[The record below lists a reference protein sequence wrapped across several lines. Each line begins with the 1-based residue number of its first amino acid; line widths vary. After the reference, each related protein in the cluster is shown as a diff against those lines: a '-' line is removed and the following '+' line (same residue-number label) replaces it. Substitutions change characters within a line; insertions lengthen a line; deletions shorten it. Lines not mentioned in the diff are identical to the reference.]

1 MGRYH
6 CVINLKATMQVK
18 KYIAQDMQ
26 EAVRLI
32 KEEMGPKAVILSTRK
47 IRKGSGAFGLFGK
60 YVLEVTAA
68 RDDKPTH
75 LTKPK
80 ATKVALKPQDRAA
93 MSPPSGNKPNAMSD
107 YEWEIS
113 QNAPKEPRQIEKE
126 KSSSYQGLQDEII
139 ELKDLIQDLRQG
151 ARREANNQGNVT
163 HLRYEL
169 NELKHMVSDLV
180 NQTAGVQDL
189 NLHGNLLSL
198 YQQLSFNGV
207 EEKFAKK
214 LCEEVQKKVP
224 QSEINNFSYVKIYL
238 ARMFMQVLHLLPNP
252 AQVST
257 KGPRILALLG
267 ATGVGKTTTL
277 AKIAAAE
284 KLKNPELKVGLIT
297 IDTYRIA
304 AVQQLQEYAK
314 ILKIPCKVVHDKTE
328 LDEVIKSFAK
338 LDLILIDTAGR
349 SQRDALQMEEL
360 KNYLEGR
367 ENFTNLLVLS
377 TTTKDADMAEMTKRF
392 SIVPLHGVIFTK
404 LDESTN
410 YGSIFN
416 HSIRFKLPLAWLT
429 TGQNVP
435 EDMEEASRERLADLL
450 LNISG
455 ELEGSK

>member
-1 MGRYH
+1 
-6 CVINLKATMQVK
+6 MQVK
-18 KYIAQDMQ
+18 KYVAQDMQ
-26 EAVRLI
+26 EAVRMI

-68 RDDKPTH
+68 RDDKPAGAPKPSSARIA
-75 LTKPK
+75 LTPQNILPKSQPNQAKP
-80 ATKVALKPQDRAA
+80 DRV
-93 MSPPSGNKPNAMSD
+93 SD
-107 YEWEIS
+107 YEWELS
-113 QNAPKEPRQIEKE
+113 SNAPKEPRKVERE
-126 KSSSYQGLQDEII
+126 NSTSYNGIQDEIV
-139 ELKDLIQDLRQG
+139 ELKDLIKDLRQG
-151 ARREANNQGNVT
+151 VRREANDQGNVT

-169 NELKHMVSDLV
+169 NELKHMVNDLV
-180 NQTAGVQDL
+180 SQGAGIHEL
-189 NLHGNLLSL
+189 NLHANLLSL
-198 YQQLSFNGV
+198 YQQLIFNGI

-224 QSEINNFSYVKIYL
+224 KSEIENFSYVKIYL
-238 ARMFMQVLHLLPNP
+238 ARMFMQVLHLMPKA
-252 AQVST
+252 AQTEKS
-257 KGPRILALLG
+257 KQRIIALVG

-284 KLKNPELKVGLIT
+284 KLKNPDLKVGLIT

-328 LDEVIKSFAK
+328 LNEVVNSFGK

-360 KNYLEGR
+360 KDYLQGR
-367 ENFTNLLVLS
+367 DNFTNLLVLS
-377 TTTKDADMAEMTKRF
+377 TTTKDTDMAEMTKRF
-392 SIVPLHGVIFTK
+392 SIVPLHGVVFTK

-416 HSIRFKLPLAWLT
+416 WII
-429 TGQNVP
+429 
-435 EDMEEASRERLADLL
+435 LL
-450 LNISG
+450 FY
-455 ELEGSK
+455 